1 MKNIKLV
8 SLPYFNQPVSFS
20 FALPCGRKKS
30 DKQKRKRKLNFG
42 PSWWS
47 SNAISYPIYITRSVL
62 CIVSV
67 SSRLLKI
74 YGKYEMMIFFD
85 VDSLLKCVL
94 HMCGLF
100 IFYSFFLFSQTNPL
114 NLEIRSY
121 HIIECT
127 KKRSTQEENWD
138 PNTKELIYIL
148 STFYVYKFIAGDQ
161 TCSYHLAQV

>member
-1 MKNIKLV
+1 MWT
-8 SLPYFNQPVSFS
+8 
-20 FALPCGRKKS
+20 KKI
-30 DKQKRKRKLNFG
+30 DKYKRKRKLNFG

-85 VDSLLKCVL
+85 VDSLLKCMLLLLLL

-100 IFYSFFLFSQTNPL
+100 IFYSFFLFSYINPL
-114 NLEIRSY
+114 KLEIRSY
-121 HIIECT
+121 EIV
-127 KKRSTQEENWD
+127 D
-138 PNTKELIYIL
+138 PKE
-148 STFYVYKFIAGDQ
+148 V
-161 TCSYHLAQV
+161 